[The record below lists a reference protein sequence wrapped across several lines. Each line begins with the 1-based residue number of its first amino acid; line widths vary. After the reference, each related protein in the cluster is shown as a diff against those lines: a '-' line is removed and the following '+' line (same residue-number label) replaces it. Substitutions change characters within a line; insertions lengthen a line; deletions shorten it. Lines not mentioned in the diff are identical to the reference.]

1 MSVFGLPPF
10 QPLSPFLPLS
20 PFTPTLR
27 RYYSFSTISHTFD
40 IVFRSITDDIR
51 YQFQSGNT
59 ITRLIIV
66 NVALFLAIMLFQLI
80 VTLSGG
86 FNPQPGL
93 FAKVT
98 SYLFL
103 SDDLLWDA
111 THPWTILTHMIT
123 HVGFFHLLFNMM
135 VLYWF
140 GRIAGDLLG
149 DHRMLPLYI
158 YSGLSGALIYLITA
172 PLIYAGGS
180 NLHGASAAVMGIV
193 AAAGMTA
200 PDYQMRLLFLG
211 DVRLKYIVAGLLVIY
226 IIGIA
231 NMENVGGH
239 MAHLGGAAFGFF
251 YVHMLRQGHDLTR
264 GFRRLTSAFKKPS
277 RISPQPVKRK
287 VTMEVRHRKAN
298 RITTTPQPPE
308 PTYMGDQDRLDSILD
323 KIKQSG
329 YTSLNE
335 EEKQFLHDAS
345 QK

>member
-1 MSVFGLPPF
+1 
-10 QPLSPFLPLS
+10 
-20 PFTPTLR
+20 
-27 RYYSFSTISHTFD
+27 
-40 IVFRSITDDIR
+40 
-51 YQFQSGNT
+51 
-59 ITRLIIV
+59 
-66 NVALFLAIMLFQLI
+66 MLFQL
-80 VTLSGG
+80 VLTLSGG

-93 FAKVT
+93 FGKVT

-111 THPWTILTHMIT
+111 THPWTVLTHMFA
-123 HVGFFHLLFNMM
+123 HVGFFHVLFNMM

-158 YSGLSGALIYLITA
+158 YSGLAGALIYLITA
-172 PLIYAGGS
+172 PLVYAGGS
-180 NLHGASAAVMGIV
+180 NLHGASAAIMGIV

-200 PDYQMRLLFLG
+200 PDYQMRLLLIG
-211 DVRLKYIVAGLLVIY
+211 DVRLKYIVAGLLAIY
-226 IIGIA
+226 VIGIA

-239 MAHLGGAAFGFF
+239 LAHLGGAAFGFF
-251 YVHMLRQGHDLTR
+251 YVHLLRQGHDLTN
-264 GFRRLTSAFKKPS
+264 GFQRLLSAFKKPT
-277 RISPQPVKRK
+277 RIPPPSVKRK

-298 RITTTPQPPE
+298 RTTSTQSPPE
-308 PTYMGDQDRLDSILD
+308 QSYLADQDRLDSILD

-335 EEKQFLHDAS
+335 EEKKFLHDAS

>member
-1 MSVFGLPPF
+1 
-10 QPLSPFLPLS
+10 
-20 PFTPTLR
+20 
-27 RYYSFSTISHTFD
+27 
-40 IVFRSITDDIR
+40 
-51 YQFQSGNT
+51 
-59 ITRLIIV
+59 
-66 NVALFLAIMLFQLI
+66 MLFQLI
-80 VTLSGG
+80 LTLSGG
-86 FNPQPGL
+86 FDPQPGL
-93 FAKVT
+93 FGKVT
-98 SYLFL
+98 NYLFL

-111 THPWTILTHMIT
+111 THPWTILTHMFT
-123 HVGFFHLLFNMM
+123 HIGFFHLLFNMM

-172 PLIYAGGS
+172 PLVYAGGS
-180 NLHGASAAVMGIV
+180 NLHGASAAIVGIV

-239 MAHLGGAAFGFF
+239 LAHLGGAAFGFF
-251 YVHMLRQGHDLTR
+251 YVHMLRQGHDLTS
-264 GFRRLTSAFKKPS
+264 GFRRLVSAVKEPT
-277 RISPQPVKRK
+277 RIASPPVKRK
-287 VTMEVRHRKAN
+287 VAMEVRHRKSS
-298 RITTTPQPPE
+298 RTTITKQPQE
-308 PTYMGDQDRLDSILD
+308 PTYGGDQDRLDSILD

-329 YTSLNE
+329 YTSLSE
-335 EEKQFLHDAS
+335 EEKKILHDAS